1 MKIVHISDIHCSITS
16 EFLPDTLST
25 AIEEINKMRPNLV
38 IVTGDL
44 TLEGFP
50 HEFNMAKNY
59 LSKIKAEKLIGVG
72 NHDYRSTGYLIA
84 NKMFPRPTMIK
95 KDKVVVF
102 YLSTARPDRDIGEVG
117 YRQAQSLEKELIKKY
132 KNKFKIVTLH
142 HHLVPVPDTG
152 LEENVISDAGDVLK
166 SLTNAKVNL
175 ILAGHRHRPW
185 KYNLNGMEIIHAGS
199 ISCLRLRGFFKNSY
213 NIINIRGKRVKAKL
227 KIVGGEELDFEEV
240 LKRD

>member
-1 MKIVHISDIHCSITS
+1 MKIIHISDIHCSITP
-16 EFLPDTLST
+16 EFLPDILST
-25 AIEEINKMRPNLV
+25 AIDEINKAKPDLV

-72 NHDYRSTGYLIA
+72 NHDYRSTGYLIT
-84 NKMFPRPTMIK
+84 NKMFPRPNVIK
-95 KDKVVVF
+95 KDNVVVF

-117 YRQAQSLEKELIKKY
+117 YRQAQSLERELIKKY

-166 SLTNAKVNL
+166 SLTNAKVDL

-213 NIINIRGKRVKAKL
+213 NIINIRGKKITAKL
-227 KIVGGEELDFEEV
+227 KIVGGEQLDFEEV
-240 LKRD
+240 LKKD